1 MPYPCRRLERL
12 VETRV
17 MKRAA
22 AAVVAIVA
30 FAIATGSSGA
40 VGSAKP
46 NLVRFPLPAAGNF
59 TVAVLELTLPKGVKG
74 TPHPTLVTT
83 RIPKDVDV
91 FSGVTRDPK
100 RARSF
105 VEAIVILRH
114 AASKRAVSA
123 MAAATDD
130 FIVFNTGVPFGGG
143 SPPLGCSEASN
154 ALTIPRF
161 ADCSSARNIFVVN
174 VCRTNLL
181 FPFVTDQQGFDTGI
195 SIDKASVAAFDVA
208 CLGKK
213 SSAYQD
219 LQDLLGLSPPP
230 SPPPPTPPSA
240 ACTTLFVNQGTLNEV
255 IGTTQCQGVTFTGL
269 LFTPIG
275 GNRVVDQ
282 FPEQGQATCT
292 LMQNGSAYCLFPS
305 PVSSSGRIDLRFQNT
320 PNGVQLQR
328 STNGGQSYETDSW
341 NSTGP

>member
-1 MPYPCRRLERL
+1 MPCPCRRLERL

-17 MKRAA
+17 MKRAIA
-22 AAVVAIVA
+22 AALAIVA
-30 FAIATGSSGA
+30 FVMAAGPSGA
-40 VGSAKP
+40 AGGAKP

-123 MAAATDD
+123 VATASDA
-130 FIVFNTGVPFGGG
+130 FIVFNPGVPFGGG
-143 SPPLGCSEASN
+143 SPPVGCSEASN

-174 VCRTNLL
+174 ICRTNLL
-181 FPFVTDQQGFDTGI
+181 FPFVTNQQGFDTGM
-195 SIDKASVAAFDVA
+195 SIDKASADAFDVA

-213 SSAYQD
+213 SSSYQD
-219 LQDLLGLSPPP
+219 LQDLLGLSLP

-292 LMQNGSAYCLFPS
+292 LMPNGSAYCLFPS
-305 PVSSSGRIDLRFQNT
+305 SVSGSGRIDLRFGNP
-320 PNGVQLQR
+320 PNGVQVQR